1 MWHGVLCYLFVDLPP
16 PNPSPLFSTET
27 PPRFTECHL
36 RFSENTAKF
45 CSSKALLGQK
55 KHVKSFSFTAAFSP
69 FYKVNWP
76 SHYLSW
82 SGSTLPA
89 GDMWSVDG
97 LLAQPLSCLRQRL
110 SLPCRVQVV
119 ARNVRGR
126 STPASLLT
134 GESNIAG
141 LFFSTPFSFLFFC
154 FFNLYP
160 VFIFLMMLCCK
171 PEKEKDGERLN
182 HQCQERKKQM

>member
-82 SGSTLPA
+82 SGNTLP
-89 GDMWSVDG
+89 
-97 LLAQPLSCLRQRL
+97 R
-110 SLPCRVQVV
+110 
-119 ARNVRGR
+119 RGVW
-126 STPASLLT
+126 TASLLSLLAAW
-134 GESNIAG
+134 GNDWAFLAESKLWPGTSEDAPRRPHYWPG
-141 LFFSTPFSFLFFC
+141 KATSLASFFQPLFRFFSFAFSIFIPFLYSWWC
-154 FFNLYP
+154 FAANL
-160 VFIFLMMLCCK
+160 K
-171 PEKEKDGERLN
+171 K
-182 HQCQERKKQM
+182 RKMARD

>member
-1 MWHGVLCYLFVDLPP
+1 M
-16 PNPSPLFSTET
+16 
-27 PPRFTECHL
+27 
-36 RFSENTAKF
+36 
-45 CSSKALLGQK
+45 
-55 KHVKSFSFTAAFSP
+55 
-69 FYKVNWP
+69 
-76 SHYLSW
+76 
-82 SGSTLPA
+82 
-89 GDMWSVDG
+89 DG

-141 LFFSTPFSFLFFC
+141 LFFSTPFSFLFFW

-160 VFIFLMMLCCK
+160 FFFFLMMLCCK
-171 PEKEKDGERLN
+171 PEKEKYGERPNQQLLVKKEKN
-182 HQCQERKKQM
+182 KCKREQRNRNTITVLHLKCGKLDDQTSTCRREEERERAGQTVKPALRLVCTVPLQPVFFPSAYLCVFNTAGAIE